1 MSAADRLVPL
11 DTGALTPEQVRLV
24 MNELQLDLTFV
35 DEHNVIRYYSEH
47 FRVFER
53 TPEDIG
59 TDVVACHSPG
69 TRSRVERLLSELAS
83 GWRDSAEFLEKK
95 GERLVDVRYVAL
107 RDEAGAYRGCLE
119 IASWA
124 E

>member
-1 MSAADRLVPL
+1 VSAADGPIPL

-24 MNELQLDLTFV
+24 LNELQLDVTFV
-35 DEHNVIRYYSEH
+35 DEHNVIRYYSER
-47 FRVFER
+47 FRIFNR
-53 TPEDIG
+53 APEDIG
-59 TDVVACHSPG
+59 TDVVGCHSPG

-107 RDEAGAYRGCLE
+107 RDETGTYRGCLE
-119 IASWA
+119 IAGWA